1 MKLVH
6 RNVEENDF
14 SSSTVN
20 NFNRP
25 KLKNLDRVAWR
36 PPLFEN
42 IHLRLGLEPTWLGLK
57 PTWPGL
63 ESSQNPVWD
72 LKHGLLFRIAHLVPG
87 LTEAQVLCIS
97 AQKEFRKA
105 KC

>member
-42 IHLRLGLEPTWLGLK
+42 IHLWLGLEPTWL
-57 PTWPGL
+57 GL

-72 LKHGLLFRIAHLVPG
+72 LKHGLLIRISHLVPR
-87 LTEAQVLCIS
+87 LTEAQVLCVS
-97 AQKEFRKA
+97 AQKEIRKA

>member
-1 MKLVH
+1 MH

-42 IHLRLGLEPTWLGLK
+42 IHLRLGLEPTWLGL
-57 PTWPGL
+57 

-72 LKHGLLFRIAHLVPG
+72 LKHGLLIRISHLVPR
-87 LTEAQVLCIS
+87 LTEAQVLCVS
-97 AQKEFRKA
+97 AQKEIRKA